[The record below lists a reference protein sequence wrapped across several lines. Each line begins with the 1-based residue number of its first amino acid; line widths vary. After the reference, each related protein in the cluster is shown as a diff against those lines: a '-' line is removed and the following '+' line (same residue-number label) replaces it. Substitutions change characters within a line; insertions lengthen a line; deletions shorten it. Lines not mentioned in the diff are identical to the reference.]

1 AQQGGRAVQETEAEG
16 AVALAD
22 PDMEQVLEV
31 FPGDLL
37 GEYQEQ
43 YLYAQSNSH
52 AETETPHTAS
62 WPSGQWTPHP
72 YSTKRWA
79 DGNGTFTYRLP
90 VSSSAPAPLLLTMIT
105 KGEMVITADG
115 VQILNTGN
123 SGEGGYTAREFTL
136 SDPTLWLDGRI
147 DLKFADADPSD
158 GWGP

>member
-1 AQQGGRAVQETEAEG
+1 MQRRMRIKTLAVSAMCGAITLALVAGGFPPRNDAHALAQQGGRAVQETEAEG

-72 YSTKRWA
+72 YATKRWA

-90 VSSSAPAPLLLTMIT
+90 VSSSAPAP
-105 KGEMVITADG
+105 
-115 VQILNTGN
+115 
-123 SGEGGYTAREFTL
+123 
-136 SDPTLWLDGRI
+136 
-147 DLKFADADPSD
+147 
-158 GWGP
+158 